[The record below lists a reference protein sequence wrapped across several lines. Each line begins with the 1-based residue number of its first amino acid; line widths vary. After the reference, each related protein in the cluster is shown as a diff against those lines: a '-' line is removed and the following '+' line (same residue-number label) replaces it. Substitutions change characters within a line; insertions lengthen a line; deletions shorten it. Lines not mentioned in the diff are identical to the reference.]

1 MHKILLQTLLVYLFI
16 IPAFSLCAQTER
28 DTIPLF
34 QVVTADGNEYTG
46 IITAQDT
53 SVLIL
58 QTEKLGTLTL
68 SKKDIVRIQLIEPE
82 KLKEG
87 IYWADNPQ
95 STRYLWAPNGYGL
108 KKGEAYYQN
117 IWVLFNQV
125 SFGVSNNFSV
135 GAGMIP
141 LFLFAGTSTPA
152 WITPKFSIPVKKDKF
167 NLGAGALLATVLGE
181 SKTGFG
187 LLYGIATFGSRDRNL
202 SVGLGYGYAGGSLAD
217 SPTVSMSGL
226 IRIGARS
233 YIITENYYIDGGYDT
248 KLILASAGFRWIIKK
263 AGLDFGLVLPYESSM
278 ESVFFIPWLGITIPF
293 GNR

>member
-1 MHKILLQTLLVYLFI
+1 MHKVLLKSLLVYLFI
-16 IPAFSLCAQTER
+16 IPASSLCAQTTR

-34 QVVTADGNEYTG
+34 QVATADGNEYTG
-46 IITAQDT
+46 IIIAQDT

-58 QTEKLGTLTL
+58 QTEKLGTLTFA
-68 SKKDIVRIQLIEPE
+68 KKDIARIQLIDPE

-135 GAGMIP
+135 GAGMLP
-141 LFLFAGTSTPA
+141 LFLFAGAPTPA

-167 NLGAGALLATVLGE
+167 NIGAGALLATVLGE
-181 SKTGFG
+181 SETGFG

-202 SVGLGYGYAGGSLAD
+202 SVGLGYGFAGGGWAD
-217 SPTVSMSGL
+217 SPTVSISGL
-226 IRIGARS
+226 IRTGARS

-248 KLILASAGFRWIIKK
+248 NLILASAGFRWIIKK